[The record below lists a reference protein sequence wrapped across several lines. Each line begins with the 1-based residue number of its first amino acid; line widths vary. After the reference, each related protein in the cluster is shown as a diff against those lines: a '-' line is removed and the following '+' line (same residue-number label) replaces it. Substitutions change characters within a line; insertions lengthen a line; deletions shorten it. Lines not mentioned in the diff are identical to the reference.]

1 VLGEAAVGARTTIS
15 FVSGEFGDGP
25 VGLMGA
31 HQRGNAAVARA
42 AVAASG
48 LGVGDEVIVEGMA
61 AVRWPGRFE
70 RIGER
75 LVLDG
80 AHNPQAARALVETWR
95 EVFGGEKGTVIFG
108 TVESKDVAGM
118 VKALGEIASQI
129 VLVTVGTG
137 RGVAAGEL
145 AAVVAEELSDTIC
158 LEATLEEALRLG
170 GEGRVLVTG
179 SLFLVGE
186 CVGLLEGGKFE
197 VSLQ

>member
-1 VLGEAAVGARTTIS
+1 
-15 FVSGEFGDGP
+15 
-25 VGLMGA
+25 
-31 HQRGNAAVARA
+31 
-42 AVAASG
+42 VAASG